1 MGSKNNI
8 LSLVPYK
15 ILPAKM
21 GGQKGIAL
29 FNEYLAKEV
38 NLTCVTTKNNEI
50 DLAKGYKILS
60 VLSNSKIR
68 YINIFYF
75 FLLRK
80 IIKENAISHLI
91 IEHPYYG
98 WLGFLLKVFCKVK
111 LIVHSHN
118 IEALR
123 FKSTRK
129 WWWKI
134 LWLYEKWTY
143 KKADTVF
150 FITSEDLEYATTQF
164 GLNKEKC
171 TVITYGIEIDKI
183 PTTTEKENAKNEIC
197 KAHSIKKEEK
207 ILFFNGTLDYGPNL
221 SAVDVILKKIN
232 PILLANENFRYKI
245 IICGKGL
252 PAIYNE
258 LKDYSNKNI
267 IYAGFVKDI
276 KTYFLGVDIFI
287 NPVIDGGG
295 IKTKLVEALGYNV
308 SVVSTVSGAI
318 GVPLS
323 IIDSK
328 MKVVKDNDWD
338 LFCNEIISL
347 DTLKDT
353 PKVFFEYFYW
363 GEVVETG
370 VKFLNGFS
378 CKK

>member
-1 MGSKNNI
+1 MDKKINV
-8 LSLVPYK
+8 LSLVSYK

-29 FNEYLAKEV
+29 FNEYLSKEV
-38 NLTCVTTKNNEI
+38 NLTCVTTKNNDI
-50 DLAKGYKILS
+50 VLAKGYKILNA
-60 VLSNSKIR
+60 LSASQLR
-68 YINIFYF
+68 YINVFYF
-75 FLLRK
+75 FLIK
-80 IIKENAISHLI
+80 KVIKENAISHLI

-98 WLGFLLKVFCKVK
+98 WLGVLLKAFCKVK
-111 LIVHSHN
+111 LTVHSHN

-123 FKSTRK
+123 FKSTGK

-134 LWLYEKWTY
+134 LWHYEKWTY
-143 KKADTVF
+143 TKADTVF
-150 FITSEDLEYATTQF
+150 FITAEDLEYATKYF
-164 GLNKEKC
+164 GIKKEKC

-183 PTTTEKENAKNEIC
+183 PTISEKENARAEIC
-197 KAHSIKKEEK
+197 TIHGIATNEK

-221 SAVDVILKKIN
+221 DAVETILKKIN
-232 PILLANENFRYKI
+232 PILVKNNNFIYKI

-267 IYAGFVKDI
+267 IYAGFVNDI
-276 KTYFLGVDIFI
+276 KTYFLGADIFI

-295 IKTKLVEALGYNV
+295 IKTKLVEALGYNL

-323 IIDSK
+323 ITENK
-328 MKVVKDNDWD
+328 MKVIEDNYGEQ
-338 LFCNEIISL
+338 FCEGIISIGISEN
-347 DTLKDT
+347 T

-363 GEVVETG
+363 GEVVRKG
-370 VKFLNGFS
+370 VSFLHSF
-378 CKK
+378 